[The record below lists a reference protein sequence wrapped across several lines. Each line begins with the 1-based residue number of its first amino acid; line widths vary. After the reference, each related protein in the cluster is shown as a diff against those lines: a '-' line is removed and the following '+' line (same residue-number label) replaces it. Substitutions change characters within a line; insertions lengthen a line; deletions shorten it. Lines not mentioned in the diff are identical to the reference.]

1 MKAVINQPSVKCIC
15 KIDLSNMGR
24 ASFDS
29 HMKSKKHQTRIKE
42 PNKTVSLFISW
53 TQSTPSS
60 SISSIESM
68 SSASSSNSITST
80 PQQCTIVKYSAK
92 AEAVSRAE
100 IYWTVSKAEIYS
112 YCMLRCIAYQI

>member
-1 MKAVINQPSVKCIC
+1 MAPFSKYTKFNREWLINPKYSQWIMPDESCDKSAKCKVCIC

-24 ASFDS
+24 ASLDS

-42 PNKTVSLFISW
+42 PNKTVSLFNSR

-80 PQQCTIVKYSAK
+80 PQQCTIVKYSA
-92 AEAVSRAE
+92 
-100 IYWTVSKAEIYS
+100 
-112 YCMLRCIAYQI
+112 